1 MREGLERPCKAR
13 VTLGLQLSA
22 ALLGSH
28 EMKRPSKLRSVSE
41 QEGNK
46 KSAARFRSRY
56 DVRSLVDVV
65 AAVARASAPET
76 PEGVSQSRYDAA
88 RVAAG
93 YPDAPTAKQTAARL
107 GMPWKEVL
115 ALALDPARSVDSV
128 LGAREG
134 EDDKPWLTSKD
145 VCAALK
151 IVARRLG
158 KKTLKP
164 VEYRLERKKMLD
176 AARHSYRHLS
186 ELSLPTEGQIERTAG
201 GWDEALVIAGL
212 APRPRATAGTGVPIV
227 AVMEL
232 FLETF
237 GYLPGV
243 SQLEGFAR
251 AQGIPL
257 AKRRRPYAD
266 YIAELAAERTEWGKW
281 TPKKPPR
288 GMKPCL
294 TTPAPGVAA
303 LLSDATGGKRRKRW
317 TREECIS
324 ALTQLLS
331 EWPSDRRLTEDAY
344 QEVSRERADL
354 PSLSSLQRQ
363 GGFGELLRRARS

>member
-1 MREGLERPCKAR
+1 VK
-13 VTLGLQLSA
+13 Q
-22 ALLGSH
+22 
-28 EMKRPSKLRSVSE
+28 PSKLRGVRE
-41 QEGNK
+41 QRVDEKRVVNRSIGQPP
-46 KSAARFRSRY
+46 RFRSRY
-56 DVRSLVDVV
+56 DLRSLVDVV
-65 AAVARASAPET
+65 AAVARVAAPEA
-76 PEGVSQSRYDAA
+76 PGQISQRAYDAA
-88 RVAAG
+88 RAAAG
-93 YPDAPTAKQTAARL
+93 YANAPTAKQIAARL
-107 GMPWKEVL
+107 GMSWKAVL
-115 ALALDPARSVDSV
+115 ALALDPTRSVDSV

-134 EDDKPWLTSKD
+134 EEDKPWLTSKD

-164 VEYRLERKKMLD
+164 VEYRLERKRMLD

-201 GWDEALVIAGL
+201 SWDEALVIAGL
-212 APRPRATAGTGVPIV
+212 APRPRATAGMGVPIV
-227 AVMEL
+227 AVLEL

-243 SQLEGFAR
+243 AQLEGFAR

-266 YIAELAAERTEWGKW
+266 YIAELAKERAEWGKW
-281 TPKKPPR
+281 TPEKPPH

-303 LLSDATGGKRRKRW
+303 LLSDATGGKRKKRW
-317 TREECIS
+317 TREECVE
-324 ALTQLLS
+324 ALAQLLA
-331 EWPSDRRLTEDAY
+331 EWPNDKRLTEDAY
-344 QEVSRERADL
+344 QEVSRGRDDL
-354 PSLSSLQRQ
+354 PSLSSLQRGAR
-363 GGFGELLRRARS
+363 GGFRELVRRARS